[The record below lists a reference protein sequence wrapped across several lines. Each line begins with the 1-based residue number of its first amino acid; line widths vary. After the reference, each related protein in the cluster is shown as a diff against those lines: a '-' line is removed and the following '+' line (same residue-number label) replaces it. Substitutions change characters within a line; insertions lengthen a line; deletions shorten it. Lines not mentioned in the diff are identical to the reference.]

1 MGPAA
6 TPALLQYR
14 LASSFLDPF
23 DPSGATV
30 MLLNPNHLQRKY
42 PDSRSGE
49 IMAATVDFFES
60 RGKARLKRDDHERA
74 WYSDF
79 LQFVGRERVFASLLT
94 PAKYGAQDCR
104 WDTYRISEF
113 AEIVG
118 FYGLSYWYPFQVT
131 ALGLG
136 PIWMSDNE
144 DAKHKAGAQLEAGQ
158 VFGFGLSEQAHGAD
172 VYQTDMILKPR
183 SGDVGGWT
191 ANGEKYYIGNANVAR
206 TVSTFGKI
214 ADTDEYVFFAADSQ
228 HDRFDLI
235 KNVVNSQNYV
245 ANYALRDYPV
255 TDAEILHRGPEAF
268 HAALN
273 TVNVCKYNLGWG
285 SIGMCTHAMYE
296 AVTHASNR
304 HLYGTVVTDFSHVRR
319 LLTDAYVRLAAMRLV
334 ATRACDY
341 MRSASAADRRYLLY
355 SPLTKAKVTS
365 EGERVIIALWDV
377 IAAKGVEKD
386 TFFETVTREIGLLP
400 RLEGTVHI
408 NIGLLGKFMPNFLFA
423 PNNELPIIDRR
434 DDAADDTF
442 LFAQGPTGGLGKVRF
457 HDWRVLFASFGHVA
471 NVALLHEQIDVLAEM
486 LASATPDAAQQKDI
500 DFAFAVGQLFATV
513 PYAQLILEEA
523 LLSELDEALIDEIF
537 AVLVRD
543 FNSYAV
549 ELNDKRATTP
559 EQARFATRMI
569 RRPAHDAT
577 RYDQIWKEYVVPING
592 AYQMRP

>member
-1 MGPAA
+1 
-6 TPALLQYR
+6 
-14 LASSFLDPF
+14 
-23 DPSGATV
+23 

-42 PDSRSGE
+42 PDRRSGE

-60 RGKARLKRDDHERA
+60 RGKARLKSDDHERV
-74 WYSDF
+74 WYSEF
-79 LQFVGRERVFASLLT
+79 LDHIGRERIFASLLT
-94 PAKYGAQDCR
+94 PSEYGAGDCR

-136 PIWMSDNE
+136 PIWMSANS
-144 DAKHKAGAQLEAGQ
+144 DAKRKAAAQLEAGE
-158 VFGFGLSEQAHGAD
+158 VFAFGLSEQTHGAD
-172 VYQTDMILKPR
+172 VYQTDMILTP
-183 SGDVGGWT
+183 SEDGWV

-206 TVSTFGKI
+206 MVSTFGKI
-214 ADTDEYVFFAADSQ
+214 AGSDEYVFFAADSQ
-228 HDRFDLI
+228 HDRYDLI
-235 KNVVNSQNYV
+235 KNVVNSQNFV

-255 TDAEILHRGPEAF
+255 AEADILHRGPGAF

-285 SIGMCTHAMYE
+285 AVGMCTHAMYE

-304 HLYGTVVTDFSHVRR
+304 VLYGTVVTDFSHVRR
-319 LLTDAYVRLAAMRLV
+319 LLTDAYLRLVAMRLV

-341 MRSASAADRRYLLY
+341 MRSASADDRRYLLY
-355 SPLTKAKVTS
+355 SPLTKAKITS
-365 EGERVIIALWDV
+365 EGERVVIALWDV

-386 TFFETVTREIGLLP
+386 TFFEAVTREIGLLP

-408 NIGLLGKFMPNFLFA
+408 NIGLLAKFMPNFLFA
-423 PNNELPIIDRR
+423 PNGDLPIIGRR

-457 HDWRVLFASFGHVA
+457 HDWRAPFDGFGHLP
-471 NVALLHEQIDVLAEM
+471 NVALLRKQIDVLADM
-486 LASATPDAAQQKDI
+486 LASATPDAAQQRDI

-513 PYAQLILEEA
+513 PYAQLVLEEA
-523 LLSELDEALIDEIF
+523 ALSDVDETLIDEIF

-543 FNSYAV
+543 FNGYAV
-549 ELNDKRATTP
+549 ELSDKPATTD

-569 RRPAHDAT
+569 RRPVHDPS
-577 RYDQIWKEYVVPING
+577 RYAQIWKEHILPLNG

>member
-1 MGPAA
+1 
-6 TPALLQYR
+6 
-14 LASSFLDPF
+14 
-23 DPSGATV
+23 
-30 MLLNPNHLQRKY
+30 MLLNPNHLQRRY
-42 PDSRSGE
+42 PDRRSSE

-60 RGKARLKRDDHERA
+60 RGKARLKSDDHERR

-79 LQFVGRERVFASLLT
+79 LDHIGRERIFASLLT
-94 PAKYGAQDCR
+94 PAEYGADDCR

-144 DAKHKAGAQLEAGQ
+144 DAKRKAAAQLEAGE
-158 VFGFGLSEQAHGAD
+158 VFAFGLSEQTHGAD
-172 VYQTDMILKPR
+172 VYQTDMILTP
-183 SGDVGGWT
+183 SEHGWV

-206 TVSTFGKI
+206 MVSTFGKI
-214 ADTDEYVFFAADSQ
+214 DGTDEYVFFTADSQ
-228 HDRFDLI
+228 HDRYELK
-235 KNVVNSQNYV
+235 KNVVNSQNFV
-245 ANYALRDYPV
+245 ANYALHDYPV
-255 TDAEILHRGPEAF
+255 TEADILHRGPEAF

-285 SIGMCTHAMYE
+285 AIGMCTHAMYE

-304 HLYGTVVTDFSHVRR
+304 ILYGTVVTDFTHVRR
-319 LLTDAYVRLAAMRLV
+319 LLTDAYLRLIAMKVV

-355 SPLTKAKVTS
+355 SPLTKAKITS

-386 TFFETVTREIGLLP
+386 TIFEAMAREIGLLP

-423 PNNELPIIDRR
+423 PNSELPVIGRR
-434 DDAADDTF
+434 DDAADDSF
-442 LFAQGPTGGLGKVRF
+442 LFDQGPTGGLGKVRF
-457 HDWRVLFASFGHVA
+457 HDWRVLFDNFAHLP
-471 NVALLHEQIDVLAEM
+471 NVAVLREQVEVLTEM
-486 LASATPDAAQQKDI
+486 LASATPDAAQQKDV

-513 PYAQLILEEA
+513 PYAGLILEET
-523 LLSELDEALIDEIF
+523 LLSGVDEALVDGIF
-537 AVLVRD
+537 GVLVRD
-543 FNSYAV
+543 FNGYAV
-549 ELNDKRATTP
+549 ELGDKASTSDA
-559 EQARFATRMI
+559 QARFATRMI
-569 RRPAHDAT
+569 RRPVHDPS
-577 RYDQIWKEYVVPING
+577 RDDQIWKEHVLPLNG

>member
-1 MGPAA
+1 
-6 TPALLQYR
+6 
-14 LASSFLDPF
+14 
-23 DPSGATV
+23 
-30 MLLNPNHLQRKY
+30 MLLNPNHLQRRY
-42 PDSRSGE
+42 PDRRSGE

-60 RGKARLKRDDHERA
+60 RGKARLKHDDHERT

-79 LQFVGRERVFASLLT
+79 LDHVGRERIFASLLT
-94 PAKYGAQDCR
+94 PAEYGADDCR

-113 AEIVG
+113 AEILG

-136 PIWMSDNE
+136 PIWMSANE
-144 DAKHKAGAQLEAGQ
+144 DAKRKAAAQLEAGE
-158 VFGFGLSEQAHGAD
+158 VFAFGLSEQTHGAD
-172 VYQTDMILKPR
+172 VYQTDMILQPA
-183 SGDVGGWT
+183 DGGWV

-206 TVSTFGKI
+206 MVSTFGKI
-214 ADTDEYVFFAADSQ
+214 AGTEEYVFFAADSQ
-228 HDRFDLI
+228 HDRYDLI

-255 TDAEILHRGPEAF
+255 TEADMLHRGPEAF

-304 HLYGTVVTDFSHVRR
+304 YLYGTVVTDFTHVRR
-319 LLTDAYVRLAAMRLV
+319 LLTDAYVRLVAMKLV
-334 ATRACDY
+334 ATRASDY
-341 MRSASAADRRYLLY
+341 MRSASAEDRRYLLY
-355 SPLTKAKVTS
+355 SPLTKAKITS

-386 TFFETVTREIGLLP
+386 TIFEAMAREIGLLP

-423 PNNELPIIDRR
+423 PNSELPVIGRR
-434 DDAADDTF
+434 DEAADDSF

-457 HDWRVLFASFGHVA
+457 HDWRASFESFAHLA
-471 NVALLHEQIDVLAEM
+471 NVALLREQIDMLAEM
-486 LASATPDAAQQKDI
+486 LAGATPDAAQQKDI

-523 LLSELDEALIDEIF
+523 ALSRVDEALLDEIF
-537 AVLVRD
+537 ALLVRD

-549 ELNDKRATTP
+549 ELNDKPSTTDQ
-559 EQARFATRMI
+559 QARFAMRMI
-569 RRPAHDAT
+569 RRPAHDAA
-577 RYDQIWKEYVVPING
+577 RYDQIWKEHVLPVSG

>member
-1 MGPAA
+1 MPFW
-6 TPALLQYR
+6 QY
-14 LASSFLDPF
+14 
-23 DPSGATV
+23 GHV

-42 PDSRSGE
+42 PDHRSGE
-49 IMAATVDFFES
+49 LMAATVDFFES
-60 RGKARLKRDDHERA
+60 RGRARLKADDHDRV

-79 LQFVGRERVFASLLT
+79 LDFIGRERIFASLLT
-94 PAKYGAQDCR
+94 PSAYGSDDCR

-144 DAKHKAGAQLEAGQ
+144 DAKRKAAAQLEAGE
-158 VFGFGLSEQAHGAD
+158 VFAFGLSEQAHGAD
-172 VYQTDMILKPR
+172 VYQTDMVLTPR
-183 SGDVGGWT
+183 ADGWV

-206 TVSTFGKI
+206 MVSTFGKI
-214 ADTDEYVFFAADSQ
+214 AGASAEDDEYVFFAVDSR
-228 HDRFDLI
+228 HERYDLI

-255 TDAEILHRGPEAF
+255 TEADILHRGPGAF

-296 AVTHASNR
+296 AINHAANR
-304 HLYGTVVTDFSHVRR
+304 RLYGTVVTDFTHVRR
-319 LLTDAYVRLAAMRLV
+319 LLTDAYLRLVAMRLV
-334 ATRACDY
+334 TTRACDY
-341 MRSASAADRRYLLY
+341 MRSASSDDRRYLLY
-355 SPLTKAKVTS
+355 SPLTKAKVTG
-365 EGERVIIALWDV
+365 EGERVMTALWDV

-408 NIGLLGKFMPNFLFA
+408 NVGLLAKFMPNFLFA
-423 PNNELPIIDRR
+423 PDAALPVIGRR

-457 HDWRVLFASFGHVA
+457 HDWRAQFDGWAHLP
-471 NVALLHEQIDVLAEM
+471 NVALLREQIDVLAQM
-486 LASATPDAAQQKDI
+486 LAAATPDAAQQRDV
-500 DFAFAVGQLFATV
+500 DFAFAVGQLFAVV

-523 LLSELDEALIDEIF
+523 GLSGADAALIDEIF

-543 FNSYAV
+543 VNAYAV
-549 ELNDKRATTP
+549 ELHDKPATTD
-559 EQARFATRMI
+559 EQARFAMRML
-569 RRPAHDAT
+569 RRPAHDPA
-577 RYDQIWKEYVVPING
+577 RYEQVWKGHVLPMSG
-592 AYQMRP
+592 AYEMRP

>member
-1 MGPAA
+1 
-6 TPALLQYR
+6 
-14 LASSFLDPF
+14 
-23 DPSGATV
+23 
-30 MLLNPNHLQRKY
+30 MLLNPNHLQRTY
-42 PDSRSGE
+42 PDARSGE

-60 RGKARLKRDDHERA
+60 RGKARLKSDDHNRV

-79 LQFVGRERVFASLLT
+79 LNHIGRERIFASLLT
-94 PAKYGAQDCR
+94 PAEYGAADCR

-113 AEIVG
+113 AEIIG

-144 DAKHKAGAQLEAGQ
+144 DAKRKAAAQLEQGE
-158 VFGFGLSEQAHGAD
+158 VFAFGLSEQTHGAD
-172 VYQTDMILKPR
+172 VYKTDMILTPSKDI
-183 SGDVGGWT
+183 GHGWK

-206 TVSTFGKI
+206 MVSTFGKI
-214 ADTDEYVFFAADSQ
+214 GGPSDSEDEYVFFVADSQ
-228 HDRFDLI
+228 HDRYDLK

-245 ANYALRDYPV
+245 ANYGLRDYPV
-255 TDAEILHRGPEAF
+255 TEADMLHRGIGAF

-285 SIGMCTHAMYE
+285 AIGMCTHAMYE

-319 LLTDAYVRLAAMRLV
+319 LLTDAYVRLIAMKLV
-334 ATRACDY
+334 ATRASDY
-341 MRSASAADRRYLLY
+341 MRSASAEDRRYLLY
-355 SPLTKAKVTS
+355 SPLTKAKVTG
-365 EGERVIIALWDV
+365 EGERVITALWDV

-386 TFFETVTREIGLLP
+386 TFFETVAREIGLLP

-408 NIGLLGKFMPNFLFA
+408 NIGLLAKFMPNFLFA
-423 PNNELPIIDRR
+423 PDAALPLIGRR

-457 HDWRVLFASFGHVA
+457 HDWRAPFESYGHLP
-471 NVALLHEQIDVLAEM
+471 NVALLREQVDVLAEM
-486 LASATPDAAQQKDI
+486 LAAATPDAAQQKDI
-500 DFAFAVGQLFATV
+500 DFAFGVGQLFAVV

-523 LLSELDEALIDEIF
+523 PISGVDEALIDEIF
-537 AVLVRD
+537 AILVRD

-549 ELNDKRATTP
+549 ELNDKAATTD
-559 EQARFATRMI
+559 EQARFAMRMV
-569 RRPAHDAT
+569 RRPAQDAA
-577 RYDQIWKEYVVPING
+577 RYERVWKEHVAPING
-592 AYQMRP
+592 AYEMRP

>member
-1 MGPAA
+1 
-6 TPALLQYR
+6 
-14 LASSFLDPF
+14 
-23 DPSGATV
+23 
-30 MLLNPNHLQRKY
+30 MLLNPNHLQRRY
-42 PDSRSGE
+42 PDRRSSE

-60 RGKARLKRDDHERA
+60 RGKARLKSDDHERR

-79 LQFVGRERVFASLLT
+79 LDHIGRERIFASLLT
-94 PAKYGAQDCR
+94 PAEYGADDCR

-144 DAKHKAGAQLEAGQ
+144 DAKRKAAAQLEAGE
-158 VFGFGLSEQAHGAD
+158 VFAFGLSEQTHGAD
-172 VYQTDMILKPR
+172 VYQTDMILTP
-183 SGDVGGWT
+183 SEHGFL

-206 TVSTFGKI
+206 MVSTFGKI
-214 ADTDEYVFFAADSQ
+214 DGTDEYVFFTADSQ
-228 HDRFDLI
+228 HDRYELK
-235 KNVVNSQNYV
+235 KNVVNSQNFV
-245 ANYALRDYPV
+245 ANYALHDYPV
-255 TDAEILHRGPEAF
+255 TEADILHRGPEAF

-285 SIGMCTHAMYE
+285 AIGMCTHAMYE

-304 HLYGTVVTDFSHVRR
+304 ILYGTVVTDFTHVRR
-319 LLTDAYVRLAAMRLV
+319 LLTDAYLRLIAMKVV

-341 MRSASAADRRYLLY
+341 MRSASADDRRYLLY
-355 SPLTKAKVTS
+355 SPLTKAKITS

-386 TFFETVTREIGLLP
+386 TIFEAMAREIGLLP

-423 PNNELPIIDRR
+423 PTSELPVIGRR
-434 DDAADDTF
+434 DDAADDSF
-442 LFAQGPTGGLGKVRF
+442 LFDQGPTGGLGKVRF
-457 HDWRVLFASFGHVA
+457 HEWRALFDNFAHLP
-471 NVALLHEQIDVLAEM
+471 NVAVLREQVEVLTEM
-486 LASATPDAAQQKDI
+486 LASATPDAAQQKDV

-513 PYAQLILEEA
+513 PYAGLILEET
-523 LLSELDEALIDEIF
+523 LLSGVDEALVDGIF
-537 AVLVRD
+537 GVLVRD

-549 ELNDKRATTP
+549 ELGDKASTSD
-559 EQARFATRMI
+559 EQARFAMRMI
-569 RRPAHDAT
+569 RRPVHDPS
-577 RYDQIWKEYVVPING
+577 RDDQIWKEHVLPLNG

>member
-1 MGPAA
+1 
-6 TPALLQYR
+6 
-14 LASSFLDPF
+14 
-23 DPSGATV
+23 
-30 MLLNPNHLQRKY
+30 MLLNPNHLQRQY
-42 PDSRSGE
+42 PDRRSGE

-60 RGKARLKRDDHERA
+60 RGKARLKSDDHERV

-79 LQFVGRERVFASLLT
+79 LEHVGRERIFASLLT
-94 PAKYGAQDCR
+94 PSAYGADDCR
-104 WDTYRISEF
+104 WDTYRISAF

-118 FYGLSYWYPFQVT
+118 FYGLNYWYPFQVT

-136 PIWMSDNE
+136 PIWMSANS
-144 DAKHKAGAQLEAGQ
+144 DAKRKAAALLEAGE
-158 VFGFGLSEQAHGAD
+158 VFAFGLSEQTHGAD
-172 VYQTDMILKPR
+172 VYQTDMNLTP
-183 SGDVGGWT
+183 SEAGWV

-206 TVSTFGKI
+206 MVSTFGKFD
-214 ADTDEYVFFAADSQ
+214 DTDEYVFFAADSQ
-228 HDRFDLI
+228 HERYRLI
-235 KNVVNSQNYV
+235 KNVVNSQNFV

-255 TDAEILHRGPEAF
+255 TEADILHRGPEAF

-285 SIGMCTHAMYE
+285 AVGMCTHAMYE

-304 HLYGTVVTDFSHVRR
+304 ILYGTVVTDFTHVRR
-319 LLTDAYVRLAAMRLV
+319 LLTDAYARLVAMRMV

-341 MRSASAADRRYLLY
+341 MRSASASDRRYLLY
-355 SPLTKAKVTS
+355 SPLTKAKITS
-365 EGERVIIALWDV
+365 EGERVIAALWDV

-386 TFFETVTREIGLLP
+386 TIFEAMTREIGLLP

-423 PNNELPIIDRR
+423 PNADLPLIGRR

-442 LFAQGPTGGLGKVRF
+442 LFNQGPTGGLGKVRF
-457 HDWRVLFASFGHVA
+457 HDWRAPFDRFGHLP
-471 NVALLHEQIDVLAEM
+471 NVALLRSQIDVLADM
-486 LASATPDAAQQKDI
+486 LAGATPDAAQQKDI

-523 LLSELDEALIDEIF
+523 GLSGVDEGLIDEIF

-543 FNSYAV
+543 FNAYAV
-549 ELNDKRATTP
+549 ELGDKPATTDA
-559 EQARFATRMI
+559 QARFAMRMI
-569 RRPAHDAT
+569 RRPAHDPS
-577 RYDQIWKEYVVPING
+577 RYDQLWKEHIAPING

>member
-1 MGPAA
+1 
-6 TPALLQYR
+6 
-14 LASSFLDPF
+14 
-23 DPSGATV
+23 
-30 MLLNPNHLQRKY
+30 MLLNPNHLQRRY
-42 PDSRSGE
+42 PDRRSSE

-60 RGKARLKRDDHERA
+60 RGKARLKADDHERR

-79 LQFVGRERVFASLLT
+79 LDHIGRERIFASLLT
-94 PAKYGAQDCR
+94 PAEYGADDCR

-144 DAKHKAGAQLEAGQ
+144 DAKRKAAAQLEAGE
-158 VFGFGLSEQAHGAD
+158 VFAFGLSEQTHGAD
-172 VYQTDMILKPR
+172 VYQTDMILTP
-183 SGDVGGWT
+183 SEHGFL

-206 TVSTFGKI
+206 MVSTFGKI
-214 ADTDEYVFFAADSQ
+214 DGTDEYVFFTADSQ
-228 HDRFDLI
+228 HDRYELK
-235 KNVVNSQNYV
+235 KNVVNSQNFV
-245 ANYALRDYPV
+245 ANYALHDYPV
-255 TDAEILHRGPEAF
+255 TEADILHRGPEAF

-285 SIGMCTHAMYE
+285 AIGMCTHAMYE

-304 HLYGTVVTDFSHVRR
+304 ILYGTVVTDFTHVRR
-319 LLTDAYVRLAAMRLV
+319 LLTDAYLRLIAMKVV

-341 MRSASAADRRYLLY
+341 MRSASADDRRYLLY
-355 SPLTKAKVTS
+355 SPLTKAKITS

-386 TFFETVTREIGLLP
+386 TIFEAMAREIGLLP

-423 PNNELPIIDRR
+423 PNSELPVIGRR
-434 DDAADDTF
+434 DDAADDSF
-442 LFAQGPTGGLGKVRF
+442 LFDQGPTGGLGKVRF
-457 HDWRVLFASFGHVA
+457 HEWRALFDNFAHLP
-471 NVALLHEQIDVLAEM
+471 NVAVLREQVEVLTEM
-486 LASATPDAAQQKDI
+486 LASATPDAAQQKDV

-513 PYAQLILEEA
+513 PYAGLILEET
-523 LLSELDEALIDEIF
+523 LLSGVDEALVDGIF
-537 AVLVRD
+537 GVLVRD

-549 ELNDKRATTP
+549 ELGDKASTSD
-559 EQARFATRMI
+559 EQARFAMRMI
-569 RRPAHDAT
+569 RRPVHDQA
-577 RYDQIWKEYVVPING
+577 RYDQVWKEHIQPING

>member
-1 MGPAA
+1 
-6 TPALLQYR
+6 
-14 LASSFLDPF
+14 
-23 DPSGATV
+23 
-30 MLLNPNHLQRKY
+30 MLLNPNRLQRKY
-42 PDSRSGE
+42 PDSRSAE
-49 IMAATVDFFES
+49 IMAATVEFFES
-60 RGKARLKRDDHERA
+60 RGKARLKQDDHERA

-79 LQFVGRERVFASLLT
+79 LDFIARERIFASLLT
-94 PAKYGAQDCR
+94 PAEYGASGPAAACR

-144 DAKHKAGAQLEAGQ
+144 DAKRKAAAQLEQGE
-158 VFGFGLSEQAHGAD
+158 VFAFGLSERTHGAD
-172 VYQTDMILKPR
+172 VYQTDMILTP
-183 SGDVGGWT
+183 SEHGWT

-206 TVSTFGKI
+206 MVSTFGRI
-214 ADTDEYVFFAADSQ
+214 GGSSENGEYVFFAADS
-228 HDRFDLI
+228 HDDRYDLI

-255 TDAEILHRGPEAF
+255 TEADLLHRGPDAF

-285 SIGMCTHAMYE
+285 AVGMCTHAMYE
-296 AVTHASNR
+296 AVTHAANR

-319 LLTDAYVRLAAMRLV
+319 LLTDAYLRLVAMRLV
-334 ATRACDY
+334 CSRASDY
-341 MRSASAADRRYLLY
+341 MRSASADDRRYLLY
-355 SPLTKAKVTS
+355 SPLTKAKVTG

-386 TFFETVTREIGLLP
+386 TFFETVAREIGLLP

-423 PNNELPIIDRR
+423 PDAALPLIGRR

-457 HDWRVLFASFGHVA
+457 HDWRAPFADFAHLP
-471 NVALLHEQIDVLAEM
+471 NVALLREQIDVLAEM
-486 LASATPDAAQQKDI
+486 LASATPDATQQKDI
-500 DFAFAVGQLFATV
+500 DFAFGVGQLFALV

-523 LLSELDEALIDEIF
+523 PLSGVDETLIDQIF
-537 AVLVRD
+537 GLLVRD

-549 ELNDKRATTP
+549 ELTDKPSATD
-559 EQARFATRMI
+559 EQARFAMRMI
-569 RRPAHDAT
+569 RRPVHDPA
-577 RYDQIWKEYVVPING
+577 RYDRVWKEYVLPLNG
-592 AYQMRP
+592 AYEMRP

>member
-1 MGPAA
+1 
-6 TPALLQYR
+6 
-14 LASSFLDPF
+14 
-23 DPSGATV
+23 

-42 PDSRSGE
+42 PDRRSGE

-60 RGKARLKRDDHERA
+60 RGKARLKSDDHNRV

-79 LQFVGRERVFASLLT
+79 LDHVGRERLFASLLT
-94 PAKYGAQDCR
+94 PAEYGGSDCR

-144 DAKHKAGAQLEAGQ
+144 DAKRKAAAQLEQGE
-158 VFGFGLSEQAHGAD
+158 VFAFGLSEQRHGAD
-172 VYQTDMILKPR
+172 VYKTDMILTP
-183 SGDVGGWT
+183 SEHGWI

-206 TVSTFGKI
+206 MVSTFGKI
-214 ADTDEYVFFAADSQ
+214 AGSPENPEYVFFAVDSR
-228 HDRFDLI
+228 HDRYQLI
-235 KNVVNSQNYV
+235 KNVVNSQNFV

-255 TDAEILHRGPEAF
+255 TEADLLHRGPDAF

-285 SIGMCTHAMYE
+285 AIGMCSHAMYE
-296 AVTHASNR
+296 AVTHAANR
-304 HLYGTVVTDFSHVRR
+304 YLYGTVVTDFSHVRR
-319 LLTDAYVRLAAMRLV
+319 LLTDAYVRLIAMKLV

-355 SPLTKAKVTS
+355 SPLTKAKITS
-365 EGERVIIALWDV
+365 EGERVVVALWDV

-386 TFFETVTREIGLLP
+386 TFFEAVTREIGLLP

-408 NIGLLGKFMPNFLFA
+408 NVGLLGKFMPNFLFA
-423 PNNELPIIDRR
+423 PNSELPVIGRR

-457 HDWRVLFASFGHVA
+457 HDWRAPFDAFAHLP
-471 NVALLHEQIDVLAEM
+471 NVALLREQIDVLAEM
-486 LASATPDAAQQKDI
+486 LASATPDALQQKDI

-523 LLSELDEALIDEIF
+523 TLSGLDEALIDEIF

-543 FNSYAV
+543 FNGYAV
-549 ELNDKRATTP
+549 ELSDKPATTDK
-559 EQARFATRMI
+559 QARFATRMI
-569 RRPAHDAT
+569 RRPAHDPA
-577 RYDQIWKEYVVPING
+577 RYDQIWKEHVQPING

>member
-1 MGPAA
+1 
-6 TPALLQYR
+6 
-14 LASSFLDPF
+14 
-23 DPSGATV
+23 
-30 MLLNPNHLQRKY
+30 MLLNPNHLQRRY
-42 PDSRSGE
+42 PDRRSGE

-60 RGKARLKRDDHERA
+60 RGKARLKSDDHDRV

-79 LQFVGRERVFASLLT
+79 LNHIGRERIFASLLT
-94 PAKYGAQDCR
+94 PSAYGVDDCR

-136 PIWMSDNE
+136 PIWMSANE
-144 DAKHKAGAQLEAGQ
+144 DAKRKAAAQLEQGE
-158 VFGFGLSEQAHGAD
+158 VFAFGLSEQTHGAD
-172 VYQTDMILKPR
+172 VYQTDMILTPTGE
-183 SGDVGGWT
+183 SVSGWT
-191 ANGEKYYIGNANVAR
+191 ASGEKYYIGNANVAR
-206 TVSTFGKI
+206 MVSTFGKI
-214 ADTDEYVFFAADSQ
+214 AGPSKNEDEYVFFVADSQ

-235 KNVVNSQNYV
+235 KNVVNSQNFV

-255 TDAEILHRGPEAF
+255 TEADLLHRGPEAF

-285 SIGMCTHAMYE
+285 AIGMCTHAMYE
-296 AVTHASNR
+296 AVTHAANR
-304 HLYGTVVTDFSHVRR
+304 YLYGTVVTDFSHVRR
-319 LLTDAYVRLAAMRLV
+319 LLTDAYVRLAAMKLV

-355 SPLTKAKVTS
+355 SPLTKAKITS
-365 EGERVIIALWDV
+365 EGERVVIALWDV

-386 TFFETVTREIGLLP
+386 TFFEAVTREIGLLP

-423 PNNELPIIDRR
+423 PNAELPVIGRR
-434 DDAADDTF
+434 DDASDDTF

-457 HDWRVLFASFGHVA
+457 GDWRAPFESFGHLP
-471 NVALLHEQIDVLAEM
+471 NVALLRKQIDVLAEM
-486 LASATPDAAQQKDI
+486 LASATPDAVQQKDI

-523 LLSELDEALIDEIF
+523 RLSGVDEALVDEIF

-543 FNSYAV
+543 FNGYAV
-549 ELNDKRATTP
+549 ELSDKPATTD
-559 EQARFATRMI
+559 EQARFAMRMI
-569 RRPAHDAT
+569 RRPVHEPA
-577 RYDQIWKEYVVPING
+577 RYDQIWKDHILPLNG
-592 AYQMRP
+592 AYRMRP

>member
-1 MGPAA
+1 
-6 TPALLQYR
+6 
-14 LASSFLDPF
+14 
-23 DPSGATV
+23 
-30 MLLNPNHLQRKY
+30 MLLNPNHLQRRY
-42 PDSRSGE
+42 PDRRSGE

-60 RGKARLKRDDHERA
+60 RGKARLKADDHARV

-79 LQFVGRERVFASLLT
+79 LDHVGRERIFASLLT
-94 PAKYGAQDCR
+94 PSEYGGSDCR

-118 FYGLSYWYPFQVT
+118 FYGLNYWYPFQVT

-144 DAKHKAGAQLEAGQ
+144 DAKRKAAAQLEAGE
-158 VFGFGLSEQAHGAD
+158 VFGFGLSEQSHGAD
-172 VYQTDMILKPR
+172 VYQTDMILQPAEH
-183 SGDVGGWT
+183 GWT
-191 ANGEKYYIGNANVAR
+191 ASGEKYYIGNANVAR
-206 TVSTFGKI
+206 MVSTFGKI
-214 ADTDEYVFFAADSQ
+214 AGTDEYVFFVADSQ
-228 HDRFDLI
+228 HDRYELI

-255 TDAEILHRGPEAF
+255 TEADILHRGPEAF

-285 SIGMCTHAMYE
+285 AIGMCTHAMYE

-304 HLYGTVVTDFSHVRR
+304 YLYGTVVTDFTHVRR
-319 LLTDAYVRLAAMRLV
+319 LLTDAYVRLIAMKVV

-341 MRSASAADRRYLLY
+341 MRSASANDRRYLLY
-355 SPLTKAKVTS
+355 SPLTKAKITS
-365 EGERVIIALWDV
+365 EGERVITALWDV

-386 TFFETVTREIGLLP
+386 TMFEAMAREIGLLP

-408 NIGLLGKFMPNFLFA
+408 NIGLLAKFMPNYLFA
-423 PNNELPIIDRR
+423 PNTEMAVIGRR
-434 DDAADDTF
+434 DEAVDDSF
-442 LFAQGPTGGLGKVRF
+442 LFDQGPTGGLGKVRF
-457 HDWRVLFASFGHVA
+457 HDWRPPFDHFAYLP
-471 NVALLHEQIDVLAEM
+471 NVDLLRKQIDVLAEM
-486 LASATPDAAQQKDI
+486 LASATPDATQQKDI
-500 DFAFAVGQLFATV
+500 DFAFGVGQLFAVV

-523 LLSELDEALIDEIF
+523 LLSGLDEALIDGIF

-549 ELNDKRATTP
+549 ELGDKPATTDA
-559 EQARFATRMI
+559 QVRFAMRMI
-569 RRPAHDAT
+569 RRPVFDPA
-577 RYDQIWKEYVVPING
+577 RYDQVWKEHVLPING

>member
-1 MGPAA
+1 
-6 TPALLQYR
+6 
-14 LASSFLDPF
+14 
-23 DPSGATV
+23 
-30 MLLNPNHLQRKY
+30 MLLNPNHLQRRY
-42 PDSRSGE
+42 PDRRSGE

-60 RGKARLKRDDHERA
+60 RGKARLKRDDHERT

-79 LQFVGRERVFASLLT
+79 LDHVGRERIFASLLT
-94 PAKYGAQDCR
+94 PAEYGAEDCR

-113 AEIVG
+113 AEILG

-136 PIWMSDNE
+136 PIWMSANE
-144 DAKHKAGAQLEAGQ
+144 DAKRKAAAQLEAGE
-158 VFGFGLSEQAHGAD
+158 VFAFGLSEQTHGAD
-172 VYQTDMILKPR
+172 VYQTDMILQPA
-183 SGDVGGWT
+183 DGGWV

-206 TVSTFGKI
+206 MVSTFGKI
-214 ADTDEYVFFAADSQ
+214 AGTDEYVFFAADSQ
-228 HDRFDLI
+228 HDRYDLI

-255 TDAEILHRGPEAF
+255 TEADMLHRGPEAF

-285 SIGMCTHAMYE
+285 AIGMCTHAMYE

-304 HLYGTVVTDFSHVRR
+304 YLYGTVVTDFSHVRR
-319 LLTDAYVRLAAMRLV
+319 LLTDAYVRLVAMKLV
-334 ATRACDY
+334 ATRASDY

-355 SPLTKAKVTS
+355 SPLTKAKITS

-386 TFFETVTREIGLLP
+386 TIFEAMAREIGLLP

-408 NIGLLGKFMPNFLFA
+408 NIGLLGKFMPNYLFA
-423 PNNELPIIDRR
+423 PDAALPLIPRR

-457 HDWRVLFASFGHVA
+457 HDWRAPFDSFAHLP
-471 NVALLHEQIDVLAEM
+471 NVALLREQIDVLAEM

-500 DFAFAVGQLFATV
+500 DFAFGVGQLFAVV

-523 LLSELDEALIDEIF
+523 PLSGVGEPLIDEIF
-537 AVLVRD
+537 ALLVRD
-543 FNSYAV
+543 FNTYAV
-549 ELNDKRATTP
+549 ELHDKAATTD
-559 EQARFATRMI
+559 EQAHFAMRMI
-569 RRPAHDAT
+569 RRPLNDPGH
-577 RYDQIWKEYVVPING
+577 YNQVWKEHVLPING
-592 AYQMRP
+592 AYEMRP

>member
-1 MGPAA
+1 
-6 TPALLQYR
+6 
-14 LASSFLDPF
+14 
-23 DPSGATV
+23 
-30 MLLNPNHLQRKY
+30 MLLNPNHLQRQY
-42 PDSRSGE
+42 PDRRSGE
-49 IMAATVDFFES
+49 MMAATVDFFES
-60 RGKARLKRDDHERA
+60 RGKARLKADDHERV

-79 LQFVGRERVFASLLT
+79 LEHVGRERIFASLLT
-94 PAKYGAQDCR
+94 PSAYGASEADACR

-118 FYGLSYWYPFQVT
+118 FYGLNYWYPFQVT

-136 PIWMSDNE
+136 PIWMSANE
-144 DAKHKAGAQLEAGQ
+144 DAKRKAAALLQAGE
-158 VFGFGLSEQAHGAD
+158 VFAFGLSEQTHGAD
-172 VYQTDMILKPR
+172 VYQTDMNLTP
-183 SGDVGGWT
+183 SPHGGWT
-191 ANGEKYYIGNANVAR
+191 ATGEKYYIGNANVAR
-206 TVSTFGKI
+206 MVSTFGKF
-214 ADTDEYVFFAADSQ
+214 AGTDEYVFFAADSQ
-228 HDRFDLI
+228 HDRYHLI

-255 TDAEILHRGPEAF
+255 TEADILHRGPEAF

-285 SIGMCTHAMYE
+285 AVGMCTHAMYE

-304 HLYGTVVTDFSHVRR
+304 ILYGTVVTDFTHARR
-319 LLTDAYVRLAAMRLV
+319 LLTDAYARLVAMRLV

-341 MRSASAADRRYLLY
+341 MRSASASDRRYLLY
-355 SPLTKAKVTS
+355 SPLTKAKITS
-365 EGERVIIALWDV
+365 EGERVITALWDV

-386 TFFETVTREIGLLP
+386 TIFEAMTREIGLLP

-423 PNNELPIIDRR
+423 PNSALPVIGRR
-434 DDAADDTF
+434 DDAVNDAF

-457 HDWRVLFASFGHVA
+457 HDWRAPFDSFGHLP
-471 NVALLHEQIDVLAEM
+471 NVALLRSQIDVLAEM

-523 LLSELDEALIDEIF
+523 GLSGVDDGLLDEIF

-543 FNSYAV
+543 FNAYAV
-549 ELNDKRATTP
+549 ELSDKPATTDA
-559 EQARFATRMI
+559 QARFALRMI
-569 RRPAHDAT
+569 RRPAHDPA
-577 RYDQIWKEYVVPING
+577 RYDQTWKDHVLPLSG
-592 AYQMRP
+592 AYRMRP

>member
-1 MGPAA
+1 
-6 TPALLQYR
+6 
-14 LASSFLDPF
+14 
-23 DPSGATV
+23 
-30 MLLNPNHLQRKY
+30 MLLNPNHLQRRY
-42 PDSRSGE
+42 PDARSGQ

-60 RGKARLKRDDHERA
+60 RGKARLKSDDHNRV

-79 LQFVGRERVFASLLT
+79 LDHIGRERIFASLLT
-94 PAKYGAQDCR
+94 PSEYGAGDCR

-144 DAKHKAGAQLEAGQ
+144 DAKRKAAAQLEAGE
-158 VFGFGLSEQAHGAD
+158 VFAFGLSERTHGAD
-172 VYQTDMILKPR
+172 VYQTDMILTP
-183 SGDVGGWT
+183 SQDLGHGWV

-206 TVSTFGKI
+206 MVSTFGKI
-214 ADTDEYVFFAADSQ
+214 AGSPDSQEYVFFAADSQ
-228 HDRFDLI
+228 HDRYELI
-235 KNVVNSQNYV
+235 KNVVNSQNFV
-245 ANYALRDYPV
+245 ANYALHDYPV
-255 TDAEILHRGPEAF
+255 GEADLLHRGPDAF

-285 SIGMCTHAMYE
+285 AIGMCTHAMYE
-296 AVTHASNR
+296 AITHASNR
-304 HLYGTVVTDFSHVRR
+304 VLYGTVVTDFSHVRR
-319 LLTDAYVRLAAMRLV
+319 LLTDAYLRLIAMKLV

-355 SPLTKAKVTS
+355 SPLTKAKITS
-365 EGERVIIALWDV
+365 EGERVITAMWDV

-386 TFFETVTREIGLLP
+386 TFFEAVTREIGLLP

-423 PNNELPIIDRR
+423 PSSELPAISRR

-457 HDWRVLFASFGHVA
+457 HDWRTPFDAFRHLP
-471 NVALLHEQIDVLAEM
+471 NVALLREQVDVLAEM
-486 LASATPDAAQQKDI
+486 LASATPDAVQQKDI
-500 DFAFAVGQLFATV
+500 DFAFGVGQLFATV

-523 LLSELDEALIDEIF
+523 PLSGVDEAVIDEIF

-549 ELNDKRATTP
+549 ELGDKPATTDA
-559 EQARFATRMI
+559 QARFAMRMI
-569 RRPAHDAT
+569 RRPAHDPA
-577 RYDQIWKEYVVPING
+577 RYDQIWKEHVLPLSG

>member
-1 MGPAA
+1 
-6 TPALLQYR
+6 
-14 LASSFLDPF
+14 
-23 DPSGATV
+23 
-30 MLLNPNHLQRKY
+30 MLLNPNHLQRPY
-42 PDSRSGE
+42 PDRRSGE

-60 RGKARLKRDDHERA
+60 RGKARLKSDDHERV
-74 WYSDF
+74 WYSEF
-79 LQFVGRERVFASLLT
+79 LDHIGRERIFASLLT
-94 PAKYGAQDCR
+94 PSAYGADDCR

-136 PIWMSDNE
+136 PIWMSPNE
-144 DAKHKAGAQLEAGQ
+144 DAKRKAAAQLEAGE
-158 VFGFGLSEQAHGAD
+158 VFAFGLSEQTHGAD
-172 VYQTDMILKPR
+172 VYQTDMILTPSDK
-183 SGDVGGWT
+183 GWT
-191 ANGEKYYIGNANVAR
+191 ASGEKYYIGNANVAR
-206 TVSTFGKI
+206 MVSTFGKI
-214 ADTDEYVFFAADSQ
+214 AGTDEYVFFAADSQ
-228 HDRFDLI
+228 HDRYDLI
-235 KNVVNSQNYV
+235 KNVVNSQNFV

-255 TDAEILHRGPEAF
+255 TEADILHRGPEAF

-285 SIGMCTHAMYE
+285 AIGMCTHALYE

-304 HLYGTVVTDFSHVRR
+304 VLYGTVVTDFSHVRR
-319 LLTDAYVRLAAMRLV
+319 LLTDAYLRLVAMRLV

-341 MRSASAADRRYLLY
+341 MRGASADDRRYLLY

-365 EGERVIIALWDV
+365 EGERVVIALWDV

-386 TFFETVTREIGLLP
+386 TFFEAVTREIGLLP

-408 NIGLLGKFMPNFLFA
+408 NIGLLAKFMPNFLFA
-423 PNNELPIIDRR
+423 PNSELPIIGRR
-434 DDAADDTF
+434 DDASDDAF

-457 HDWRVLFASFGHVA
+457 HDWRAPFEGFGHLP
-471 NVALLHEQIDVLAEM
+471 NVALLRKQIDVLADM
-486 LASATPDAAQQKDI
+486 LAGATPDAVQQKDI

-523 LLSELDEALIDEIF
+523 ALSDVDETLIDEIF

-543 FNSYAV
+543 FNGYAV
-549 ELNDKRATTP
+549 ELSDKPATSD

-569 RRPAHDAT
+569 RRPVHDPT
-577 RYDQIWKEYVVPING
+577 RYAQIWKEHILPLNG

>member
-1 MGPAA
+1 
-6 TPALLQYR
+6 
-14 LASSFLDPF
+14 
-23 DPSGATV
+23 

-42 PDSRSGE
+42 PDRRSGE

-60 RGKARLKRDDHERA
+60 RGKARLKSDDHERV
-74 WYSDF
+74 WYSEF
-79 LQFVGRERVFASLLT
+79 LDHIGRERIFASLLT
-94 PAKYGAQDCR
+94 PSEYGAGDCR

-136 PIWMSDNE
+136 PIWMSANS
-144 DAKHKAGAQLEAGQ
+144 DAKRKAAAQLEAGE
-158 VFGFGLSEQAHGAD
+158 VFAFGLSEQTHGAD
-172 VYQTDMILKPR
+172 VYQTDMILTP
-183 SGDVGGWT
+183 SQDGWV

-206 TVSTFGKI
+206 MVSTFGKI
-214 ADTDEYVFFAADSQ
+214 AGSDEYVFFAADSQ
-228 HDRFDLI
+228 HDRYDLI
-235 KNVVNSQNYV
+235 KNVVNSQNFV

-255 TDAEILHRGPEAF
+255 TEADILHRGPGAF

-285 SIGMCTHAMYE
+285 AVGMCTHAMYE

-304 HLYGTVVTDFSHVRR
+304 VLYGTVVTDFSHVRR
-319 LLTDAYVRLAAMRLV
+319 LLTDAYLRLVAMRLV

-341 MRSASAADRRYLLY
+341 MRSASADDRRYLLY
-355 SPLTKAKVTS
+355 SPLTKAKITS
-365 EGERVIIALWDV
+365 EGERVVIALWDV

-386 TFFETVTREIGLLP
+386 TFFEAVTREIGLLP

-408 NIGLLGKFMPNFLFA
+408 NIGLLAKFMPNFLFA
-423 PNNELPIIDRR
+423 PNGDLPIIGRR

-457 HDWRVLFASFGHVA
+457 HDWRAPFYGFGHLP
-471 NVALLHEQIDVLAEM
+471 NVALLRKQIDVLADM
-486 LASATPDAAQQKDI
+486 LASATPDAAQQKDV

-513 PYAQLILEEA
+513 PYAQLVLEEA
-523 LLSELDEALIDEIF
+523 ALSDVDETLIDEIF

-543 FNSYAV
+543 FNGYAV
-549 ELNDKRATTP
+549 ELSDKPATTD

-569 RRPAHDAT
+569 RRPVHDPS
-577 RYDQIWKEYVVPING
+577 RYAQIWKEHILPLNG